1 MDQETHPGS
10 AALAAYALHVQEKN
24 MAREQKLS
32 AAAHRRQA
40 KTEKLQVDAYGLRKR
55 AKELTAASWQH
66 ATKAKAAREE
76 MLEHAAKALKQL
88 TSRMPPEFQGWGCTK
103 THIYAALLKTL
114 ESQVA
119 RVSPALAVIA
129 EALQLL
135 LTHRDWTEKTL
146 TRLSGARSK
155 SWPVPAA
162 E

>member
-10 AALAAYALHVQEKN
+10 AALTAYALHVHAKN
-24 MAREQKLS
+24 LAAESRAS
-32 AAAHRRQA
+32 AAALRRQA
-40 KTEKLQVDAYGLRKR
+40 KTEKLQVDAYGLRKK
-55 AKELTAASWQH
+55 AKELTAASRQQ
-66 ATKAKAAREE
+66 AAGAKAARKE

-88 TSRMPPEFQGWGCTK
+88 TTRMPPEYQGWGQTK
-103 THIYAALLKTL
+103 THIYAGLLKTL
-114 ESQVA
+114 EAQMA

-135 LTHRDWTEKTL
+135 LTHREWTEKTL